1 MRKIA
6 LFVEDD
12 AHRQVIGTL
21 TQRLAK
27 ERQVN
32 ISLDW
37 RNATR
42 GHGKVI
48 QEFKDYLRDV
58 KKQGEPLPDLIIIAT
73 DANCEGWKDRVKKL
87 DDQSAPA
94 PIIFAI
100 PDPHIERWLLLDSA
114 AFKVVFGKGCDA
126 PDQKCE
132 RDLYKQQL
140 IRAIQSA

>member
-27 ERQVN
+27 ERQVD

-48 QEFKDYLRDV
+48 QEFKNYLRAV
-58 KKQGEPLPDLIIIAT
+58 KNKASLCPT
-73 DANCEGWKDRVKKL
+73 
-87 DDQSAPA
+87 
-94 PIIFAI
+94 
-100 PDPHIERWLLLDSA
+100 
-114 AFKVVFGKGCDA
+114 
-126 PDQKCE
+126 
-132 RDLYKQQL
+132 
-140 IRAIQSA
+140 